1 MAENKA
7 GRLSM
12 VQVSR
17 GIAILFVLIGHVNIL
32 YYSKFQYDWFYL
44 GRWERTG
51 GVDFFF
57 IVTGFMIYY
66 LYHRHIGVQS
76 KAREFLLKRLIRI
89 YPLLWIFTIVTIII
103 FSLFPVLGK
112 GYTAEEIIK
121 SLILFP
127 MKEPIISSAWS
138 LSHVMFFYFLFTCLM
153 FSPKIFKP
161 ILIGW
166 VSATVLFELLFP
178 DIATFI
184 FSFSTL
190 EIVAGSL
197 VAYLMLNYKLGYST
211 QMIFI
216 GFAGYLFVWLNNVY
230 DFAALH
236 SPLLYCLFS
245 MLIMLG
251 ISIKDRKVRDI
262 PKSLSLMGDA
272 SYSIYITHGP
282 FLQLYIFIFQKFQLI
297 GALGYFLSMCLV
309 IFCTVLSGC
318 AVYKLIEKPMSKKLR
333 SMVFG
338 RSKSPKVSPAIAKTS

>member
-17 GIAILFVLIGHVNIL
+17 GIAILFVLIGHLNIL
-32 YYSKFQYDWFYL
+32 YYSKFQYDWFYM

-66 LYHRHIGVQS
+66 LYHRHIGIQS

-89 YPLLWIFTIVTIII
+89 YPLLWIFTIVTIIL
-103 FSLFPVLGK
+103 FRLFPSLGK
-112 GYTAEEIIK
+112 GYTTEEIVK

-138 LSHVMFFYFLFTCLM
+138 LSHVMFFYLLFASFM
-153 FSPKIFKP
+153 FSPRVFKP

-166 VSATVLFELLFP
+166 ALATVFIELVFP
-178 DIATFI
+178 EVASFL

-190 EIVAGSL
+190 EIVCGSL

-211 QMIFI
+211 LMII
-216 GFAGYLFVWLNNVY
+216 LGFAGYLFVWMNNVY
-230 DFAALH
+230 EFAAIH
-236 SPLLYCLFS
+236 APLLYCLFS

-251 ISIKDRKVRDI
+251 ISIKDRKVREI

-282 FLQLYIFIFQKFQLI
+282 FLQLYIIIFQKLHVI
-297 GALGYFLSMCLV
+297 GTLGYFLSMCLV
-309 IFCTVLSGC
+309 ILCTVLSAC

-338 RSKSPKVSPAIAKTS
+338 KSKSPKVSPAIAKTS

>member
-1 MAENKA
+1 MSENKA

-17 GIAILFVLIGHVNIL
+17 GIAILFVLIGHLNIL
-32 YYSKFQYDWFYL
+32 YYSKFQYDWFYM

-66 LYHRHIGVQS
+66 LYHRHIGVKS
-76 KAREFLLKRLIRI
+76 KAHEFLIKRLIRI
-89 YPLLWIFTIVTIII
+89 YPLLWIFTVVTIIL
-103 FSLFPVLGK
+103 FTLFPSLGK
-112 GYTAEEIIK
+112 GYTTEEIVK
-121 SLILFP
+121 SLILLP

-138 LSHVMFFYFLFTCLM
+138 LSHVMFFYILFACLM
-153 FSPKIFKP
+153 FSPKVFKP

-166 VSATVLFELLFP
+166 ATATVFIELVFSEVASFL
-178 DIATFI
+178 

-190 EIVAGSL
+190 EIVCGSL

-211 QMIFI
+211 HMII
-216 GFAGYLFVWLNNVY
+216 LGFAGYLFVWLNNVY
-230 DFAALH
+230 AFAAIH
-236 SPLLYCLFS
+236 APLLYCLFS

-251 ISIKDRKVRDI
+251 ISIKDRKIREI

-282 FLQLYIFIFQKFQLI
+282 FLQLYIIIFQKLHVI
-297 GALGYFLSMCLV
+297 GSLGYFLSMCLV
-309 IFCTVLSGC
+309 ILCTVLSAC

-338 RSKSPKVSPAIAKTS
+338 RSKPPKVSPAIAKTS